1 VYLHTDLIVYGGS
14 IVHIFCHVT
23 AALVLFVNAALD
35 TFVDYTWRDL
45 TGLSLIIVLLLVV
58 EVSKAEPAAM

>member
-1 VYLHTDLIVYGGS
+1 
-14 IVHIFCHVT
+14 VT